1 MADAGA
7 PPARLLRADLAKMT
21 GSLLALAICLA
32 SVGLAPLI
40 AGPELDAGGLFAFVQ
55 AEADAAYPGSD
66 CALVAS
72 IAAAC
77 DNVTADGSAVCNVVR
92 AERVRYARASSTCM
106 QSHASWGVTCIITSA
121 EQYTCLRLHGGAE
134 ARRVWCA
141 YDAVAVAACWRAHA
155 HAAVADAFR
164 GCAQCPLVPPG

>member
-1 MADAGA
+1 MADAGV

-21 GSLLALAICLA
+21 GSLLALAVCLA
-32 SVGLAPLI
+32 SVGIAPYI

-72 IAAAC
+72 IVAAC
-77 DNVTADGSAVCNVVR
+77 DNATAGRSAMCDVVR
-92 AERVRYARASSTCM
+92 AERVRYARAFSTCI
-106 QSHASWGVTCIITSA
+106 QGHASWGVTCIFTSA
-121 EQYTCLRLHGGAE
+121 DQYTCLRLHGGAE

-141 YDAVAVAACWRAHA
+141 FDEVAVSACWRAHA
-155 HAAVADAFR
+155 HDAVADAFR
-164 GCAQCPLVPPG
+164 GCAQCPLVPPD